1 MCALHESGF
10 ERTHRIGL
18 TVFSDFPLF
27 EPGRLICSRI
37 PSLKAGCMVEI
48 CRIDK
53 SMRLDVA
60 RTPWPCPSGFL
71 LCCRDHPTTTPQLFL
86 HASQSV
92 ANIALASTPGSARAA
107 IRTVPS
113 HGANYER
120 RAPPGTREELIR
132 LFNIL
137 IRCRGNG

>member
-1 MCALHESGF
+1 MCALRESGF
-10 ERTHRIGL
+10 ERTHRIGI

-60 RTPWPCPSGFL
+60 RTPWPCPSGFPL
-71 LCCRDHPTTTPQLFL
+71 LSRPPDDDPAVVSSRLAKRRQDGTGEHPRFGARSDQDG
-86 HASQSV
+86 AV
-92 ANIALASTPGSARAA
+92 ARSELQR
-107 IRTVPS
+107 RT
-113 HGANYER
+113 
-120 RAPPGTREELIR
+120 PPGMRE
-132 LFNIL
+132 N
-137 IRCRGNG
+137 